1 MLDLLSNYSLSEI
14 LTFLVIICLAIKGFI
29 TFWDWAVDRL
39 RKAFN
44 KETQQK
50 TEMVAIQEQINQCD
64 NNFKKVSDN
73 QAKFEEKLTALIDKI
88 NLLLDS
94 DRDDI
99 KSFITKEHHYFCY
112 SKKWI
117 DDYSLN
123 CIEKRYSHY
132 VEEGGN
138 SFVEN
143 LMNEIRELPKQPP
156 EE

>member
-29 TFWDWAVDRL
+29 TFWDWAFDRL

-50 TEMVAIQEQINQCD
+50 TEMVAIQERINQCD

-138 SFVEN
+138 SFIED